1 MAPQALRHPAAV
13 AEPTALARITTALAS
28 VFRPR
33 AKQQIGN
40 GYLLPLGGGIIP
52 TDWPTNFWQMGYNPL
67 PAGGGAVVYA
77 CVAAYA
83 QTTAMCPGTHWRS
96 TGDGGRERVA
106 TSALSRILKRPN
118 NYQSIS
124 DFLLNLT
131 GALYDTGNAYAL
143 ALRNNRYEVAEL
155 HLMDSRIS
163 APRIATNGEIF
174 YNLSGN
180 PIIDNSIPHDA
191 LTAVP
196 ARDVL
201 HIRLDTRNN
210 RFRALIGEPPLT
222 SALLDIAASNSM
234 VQQALSYSQNQ
245 SRPSGVLMTDEVL
258 EEAQTKELRARWE
271 EVTTGAG
278 AGRTPILTGGVKWE
292 QTATT
297 SRDAQLAEML
307 QITDGRI
314 ASVYRMPLELLSLY
328 TQQGA
333 PKAASTENLMRFWIA
348 SGLGFCL
355 NHIEEAIGG
364 FFGLAGW
371 PDEYLELDTA
381 ALERSNLKDRIA
393 ALAQGVQGGIFSPNE
408 ARRLEDLPEA
418 EDGDEPRVQQQVVP
432 LSAWSTPPPATPAPD
447 APASSPPSD
456 AAEASPSSP
465 AGNLPNA
472 NQFADS
478 ILRAAARYDARPA
491 A

>member
-1 MAPQALRHPAAV
+1 MAPPAAAAAV
-13 AEPTALARITTALAS
+13 AESTALARVLSAAGRIL
-28 VFRPR
+28 RPR

-52 TDWPTNFWQMGYNPL
+52 TDWPLNYWQLGYNPL
-67 PAGGGAVVYA
+67 PAGGGAIVYA
-77 CVAAYA
+77 CVAAYS

-106 TSALSRILKRPN
+106 NSALSRILKRPN
-118 NYQSIS
+118 SYQSIS

-143 ALRNNRYEVAEL
+143 ALRNNRYEVSEL

-163 APRIATNGEIF
+163 APHVAVDGSVY
-174 YNLSGN
+174 YNVAGN
-180 PIIDNSIPHDA
+180 PMVEASIPRDA

-201 HIRLDTRNN
+201 HIRLDTRNM
-210 RFRALIGEPPLT
+210 RYRPLIGEPPLVNAMT
-222 SALLDIAASNSM
+222 DIAASNAM
-234 VQQALSYSQNQ
+234 VQQALAFTANQ
-245 SRPSGVLMTDEVL
+245 ARPSGVLTTPDL
-258 EEAQTKELRARWE
+258 FDEAQVAATRARWE
-271 EVTTGAG
+271 EVTSGAG
-278 AGRTPILTGGVKWE
+278 AGRTPILTGGLKWE

-314 ASVYRMPLELLSLY
+314 ASVYRIPLELLSLF
-328 TQQGA
+328 TAGA
-333 PKAASTENLMRFWIA
+333 PPKAASTENLMRFWIA

-355 NHIEEAIGG
+355 NHIEEAVGN
-364 FFGLAGW
+364 FFGLGGW

-432 LSAWSTPPPATPAPD
+432 LSAWSATPPATS
-447 APASSPPSD
+447 APASAPAAPPED
-456 AAEASPSSP
+456 SPS
-465 AGNLPNA
+465 AGSGDVPNA
-472 NQFADS
+472 NQFDAS
-478 ILRAAARYDARPA
+478 VTRFRSSRARNLAA
-491 A
+491 